1 MITPNMHYT
10 DLKDSYLFY
19 NITQKTKHTLKKSRH
34 ASLPYGYRRC
44 ISAALH
50 QAVDDKATKENFH
63 GYMPECG
70 AQFLC
75 EAIAKYY
82 VEKV

>member
-50 QAVDDKATKENFH
+50 
-63 GYMPECG
+63 
-70 AQFLC
+70 
-75 EAIAKYY
+75 
-82 VEKV
+82 